1 MTANR
6 LVVAALRILL
16 VLAFTALLAAQVVA
30 LPDMLARLAAQTPD
44 LVAWRWALLA
54 AAVLQVV
61 CVQVVVVCTWRLLT
75 MVRDDRIFTEASLV
89 WVNPIVV
96 AVAVAW
102 MLLLAELAVVVG
114 GGLPGSAALLVVLL
128 LVVVA
133 VVGLLMVV
141 MRALLR
147 QATRLR
153 SELETVI

>member
-1 MTANR
+1 M
-6 LVVAALRILL
+6 VVAALRILL

-44 LVAWRWALLA
+44 LAPWRWALLA